1 MFFRQKKAGG
11 HVYLQIVENRWEDGQ
26 ARQRVLATLGRL
38 DQLTSSGELAALL
51 ASGARFTDS
60 FTVLTEHRRGD
71 LAAVRTRRIGA
82 PLIFERLWQETGCA
96 QVLSA
101 ELSERQFEFPVE
113 RAIFLEVLH
122 RVVAPGSDRAAYAWR
137 EAYGMAGTE
146 TLDLHHAYRAM
157 AWLGEPT
164 GETGG
169 RTIKDR
175 IEEQLFTRRRDLF
188 SSLQLVFFD
197 TTSLYFEGAGG
208 ESLGQYGHSKDHRPD
223 LRQMVVGVVLD
234 QEGWPICCELWP
246 GNTTDVGTLVPVMER
261 LGQRFGIQRICI
273 VADRGMIAAATLQAL
288 DQKGWPYIVGAR
300 LRSSREVRDGVLGRP
315 GRFAKVFGPR
325 QIAKDPSPLSVKE
338 VWVDDRRYIVCF
350 NEEQARKDAADRQA
364 ILAALADRL
373 PKGAKS
379 LIGNQGFRRYVT
391 TQGDGFRIDPAR
403 VAAEERYDGK
413 WVLRTN
419 TDYQAAEV
427 ALAYKQLWM
436 VEDLFRSMKSLL
448 ATRPIYHR
456 RDVTIRGH
464 VFCSFLALL
473 LRTELENRLAA
484 KGHAAVEWGQVLR
497 DLDRLEEVELE
508 KDGKRLML
516 RTDAVGV
523 AGKVFQAV
531 GVALPPTLR
540 QVA

>member
-1 MFFRQKKAGG
+1 VRRKSLK
-11 HVYLQIVENRWEDGQ
+11 NR
-26 ARQRVLATLGRL
+26 
-38 DQLTSSGELAALL
+38 
-51 ASGARFTDS
+51 
-60 FTVLTEHRRGD
+60 
-71 LAAVRTRRIGA
+71 
-82 PLIFERLWQETGCA
+82 
-96 QVLSA
+96 
-101 ELSERQFEFPVE
+101 
-113 RAIFLEVLH
+113 
-122 RVVAPGSDRAAYAWR
+122 
-137 EAYGMAGTE
+137 
-146 TLDLHHAYRAM
+146 
-157 AWLGEPT
+157 
-164 GETGG
+164 
-169 RTIKDR
+169 
-175 IEEQLFTRRRDLF
+175 
-188 SSLQLVFFD
+188 
-197 TTSLYFEGAGG
+197 
-208 ESLGQYGHSKDHRPD
+208 
-223 LRQMVVGVVLD
+223 GV
-234 QEGWPICCELWP
+234 
-246 GNTTDVGTLVPVMER
+246 
-261 LGQRFGIQRICI
+261 
-273 VADRGMIAAATLQAL
+273 
-288 DQKGWPYIVGAR
+288 
-300 LRSSREVRDGVLGRP
+300 
-315 GRFAKVFGPR
+315 
-325 QIAKDPSPLSVKE
+325 
-338 VWVDDRRYIVCF
+338 
-350 NEEQARKDAADRQA
+350 ADRQA

-391 TQGDGFRIDPAR
+391 TQGDGFRIDPER

-456 RDVTIRGH
+456 LDATIRGH

-484 KGHAAVEWGQVLR
+484 KGHAAVEWSQVLR